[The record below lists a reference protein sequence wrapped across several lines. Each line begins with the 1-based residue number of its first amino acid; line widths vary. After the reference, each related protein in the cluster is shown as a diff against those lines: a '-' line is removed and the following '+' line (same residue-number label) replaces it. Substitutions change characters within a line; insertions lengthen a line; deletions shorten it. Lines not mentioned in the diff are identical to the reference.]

1 MHVAGFKLY
10 EKYYVLMY
18 IFILQA
24 VDEPSFSK
32 AYANMC
38 KVCSKKEVLKVV
50 DGIEVKANF
59 RKILITRCQTEF
71 ERNKPELLDFGK
83 HSEDIKNCTD
93 PVSVLNFKFPSYCY
107 CYLTIILTI
116 KIKKE

>member
-1 MHVAGFKLY
+1 MHVVGFKLNV
-10 EKYYVLMY
+10 KYYVLIY
-18 IFILQA
+18 IFKLQA

-38 KVCSKKEVLKVV
+38 KICSKIEVLKVV
-50 DGIEVKANF
+50 DGNDVKANF

-71 ERNKPELLDFGK
+71 ESNKPELLDFGK

-93 PVSVLNFKFPSYCY
+93 PVSVQIFKFSSYVLLLLLAKY
-107 CYLTIILTI
+107 T
-116 KIKKE
+116 

>member
-1 MHVAGFKLY
+1 MHVLGFKLNV
-10 EKYYVLMY
+10 KYYVLIY
-18 IFILQA
+18 ILKLQA

-38 KVCSKKEVLKVV
+38 KICSKIEVLKVV
-50 DGIEVKANF
+50 DGNDVKANF

-71 ERNKPELLDFGK
+71 ESNKPELLDFGK

-93 PVSVLNFKFPSYCY
+93 PVSL
-107 CYLTIILTI
+107 
-116 KIKKE
+116 